1 VKKGETVAFR
11 LKSLSGIRN
20 KGLDRQ
26 ERRLPR
32 GLVVLLLPVFVVLL
46 LAGCGYHLRQ
56 SGRPLGLQIR
66 SLAVPMVK
74 SPASTL
80 GFEGEFTKIIREEFI
95 SHSSLELVSRD
106 RADAI
111 LLASVSRI
119 NTRAIGYDITQNTI
133 QDRTIE
139 YEVTNKRRIWV
150 RVDARLIDGK
160 SGALVWEEKGIRE
173 QVDFVVSQDPIETRY
188 NRQLAVRSMA
198 RNVASRLFALTME
211 RF

>member
-1 VKKGETVAFR
+1 MKKGETVSFR
-11 LKSLSGIRN
+11 LKSLPG
-20 KGLDRQ
+20 
-26 ERRLPR
+26 
-32 GLVVLLLPVFVVLL
+32 VLSVFIVLL

-56 SGRPLGLQIR
+56 SGRPLGLKIQ

-106 RADAI
+106 KADAI
-111 LLASVSRI
+111 LMASVSRI
-119 NTRAIGYDITQNTI
+119 NTRAIGYDITRNTF
-133 QDRTIE
+133 QDHTIN
-139 YEVTNKRRIWV
+139 YQVTNKRRIWV
-150 RVDARLIDGK
+150 RVDARLIDRK
-160 SGALVWEEKGIRE
+160 SGALVWQEKDIRE
-173 QVDFVVSQDPIETRY
+173 QADFVVSQNPLETRY